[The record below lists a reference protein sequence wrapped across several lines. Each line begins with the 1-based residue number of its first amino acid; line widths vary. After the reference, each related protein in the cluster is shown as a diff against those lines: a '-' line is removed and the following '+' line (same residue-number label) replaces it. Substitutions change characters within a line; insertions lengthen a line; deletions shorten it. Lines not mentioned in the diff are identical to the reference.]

1 MNTQVT
7 ATGMSVTTKVTS
19 SLLISETTTEADFTT
34 TINQTREGILEP
46 VSTTNGTSFFY
57 HATATNVAASGKQS
71 DNVFVLIAK
80 QQPSQMRMPGK
91 PVTMLDLISNIYDF
105 FAVIVTNYNF
115 IFLHFFEF
123 SV

>member
-1 MNTQVT
+1 MNTQIT

-34 TINQTREGILEP
+34 TINQAREGILEP

-71 DNVFVLIAK
+71 DNVFVAYSETATLANEDA
-80 QQPSQMRMPGK
+80 GK
-91 PVTMLDLISNIYDF
+91 TSYD
-105 FAVIVTNYNF
+105 AGF
-115 IFLHFFEF
+115 ILQYI
-123 SV
+123 